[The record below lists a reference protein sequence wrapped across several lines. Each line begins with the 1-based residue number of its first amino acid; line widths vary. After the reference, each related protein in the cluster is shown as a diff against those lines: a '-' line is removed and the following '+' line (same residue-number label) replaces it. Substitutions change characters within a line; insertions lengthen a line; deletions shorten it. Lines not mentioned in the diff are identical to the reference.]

1 MKMRRPAHFMELSVV
16 QNARVDALDK
26 FLRPLYQDLDGV
38 SRAGDA
44 ERIGRIAHSL
54 HPRRSPALELLL
66 GFHLLGSWLGKV
78 GNLSRTA
85 LNTGISEAELRK
97 TAASIR
103 RLDAPL
109 TEEERAVAAA
119 VLIDSSGVRG
129 LAEKFSRAR
138 REGHSI
144 ADVAREALSETDVPE
159 WMSDQAREMLVRR
172 RVQRDL
178 FARAILEE

>member
-1 MKMRRPAHFMELSVV
+1 M
-16 QNARVDALDK
+16 QNARVDALEK

-38 SRAGDA
+38 SRAGNA
-44 ERIGRIAHSL
+44 ERIAHIARTLHS
-54 HPRRSPALELLL
+54 RQGTSFELLL
-66 GFHLLGSWLGKV
+66 AFHLLGSWLDKI

-103 RLDAPL
+103 RLEAPL

-119 VLIDSSGVRG
+119 ILIDSAGVRG
-129 LAEKFSRAR
+129 LAEKFARSR
-138 REGHSI
+138 REGHSV

-159 WMSDQAREMLVRR
+159 WMSEEAREMLVRR
-172 RVQRDL
+172 RAQRDL
-178 FARAILEE
+178 FARAVLEE

>member
-1 MKMRRPAHFMELSVV
+1 MQEFDTATV
-16 QNARVDALDK
+16 QK

-44 ERIGRIAHSL
+44 ERIARIARTL
-54 HPRRSPALELLL
+54 HPRQSASLELLL
-66 GFHLLGSWLGKV
+66 AFHLLGTWLDKV

-103 RLDAPL
+103 RLGTPL

-119 VLIDSSGVRG
+119 ILIDSAGVRG
-129 LAEKFSRAR
+129 LAEKFARSR
-138 REGHSI
+138 REGHSV
-144 ADVAREALSETDVPE
+144 ADVAREALSERGVPE
-159 WMSDQAREMLVRR
+159 WMSGEAKEMLEQRR
-172 RVQRDL
+172 AQRDL
-178 FARAILEE
+178 FARAVLEE